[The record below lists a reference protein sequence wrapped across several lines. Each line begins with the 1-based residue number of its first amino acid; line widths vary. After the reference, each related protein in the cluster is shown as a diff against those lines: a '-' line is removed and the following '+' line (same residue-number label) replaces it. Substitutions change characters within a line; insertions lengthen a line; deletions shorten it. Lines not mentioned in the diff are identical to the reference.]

1 MVVLNPTSMTS
12 YAVVVFCWTFQIYLN
27 LVNPIPTGHGRNQ
40 PIYECHVTATGRNR
54 VKHTVLYDF
63 NKFLSTVCLISGNNH
78 CHVPMFLTS
87 KKPHGLIDE
96 LALSTSMTSVVK
108 YQL

>member
-1 MVVLNPTSMTS
+1 M
-12 YAVVVFCWTFQIYLN
+12 
-27 LVNPIPTGHGRNQ
+27 
-40 PIYECHVTATGRNR
+40 
-54 VKHTVLYDF
+54 LYDF

-108 YQL
+108 YQLIENQVERKFLNFVKWRNAEVTKIGPIFDPDAHQSGPKIRFVGFGTLVQNLL

>member
-1 MVVLNPTSMTS
+1 M
-12 YAVVVFCWTFQIYLN
+12 
-27 LVNPIPTGHGRNQ
+27 
-40 PIYECHVTATGRNR
+40 
-54 VKHTVLYDF
+54 LYDF

-108 YQL
+108 HQLMKNQNDVFIKHKSDQVQKKF